1 MFANDASD
9 NGLIPKTYKQLIQ
22 LNNKKANNP
31 IEKCAEDQNRHLPKE
46 DI

>member
-1 MFANDASD
+1 MQTMQLT
-9 NGLIPKTYKQLIQ
+9 GLNFQNIQ
-22 LNNKKANNP
+22 TAHTTQQKKANNP